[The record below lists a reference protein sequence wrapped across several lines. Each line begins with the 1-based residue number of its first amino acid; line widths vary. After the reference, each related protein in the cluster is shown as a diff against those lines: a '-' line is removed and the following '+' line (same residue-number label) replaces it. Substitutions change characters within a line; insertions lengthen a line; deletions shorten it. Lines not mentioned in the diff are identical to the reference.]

1 MHFTKFHGQGND
13 FLLLEA
19 ADFSGAAAS
28 PEAQVALVQAMC
40 NRHYGAGADGL
51 ITLER
56 DLTSAADFRM
66 RLWNADGSTAEMS
79 GNGVRCAAAYA
90 CFTNQWTAPVMR
102 IATDAGVKTIQQQS
116 RHGKEFWFEVDIG
129 VPRLQA
135 QEIPVLLDLPAP
147 LVEIPIQAGNREI
160 RATLTSMGN
169 PHCSV
174 FVENL
179 DLAEVLELGPQ
190 LERHPLFPARTNVEF
205 IQVCSPDRLRVLFW
219 ERGAGHT
226 LSSGTG
232 SCASSVA
239 AMLCGKVNRSVT
251 VETEAGELQIRWPEN
266 GSVVLTGPAC
276 FVYHGEFEP

>member
-19 ADFSGAAAS
+19 TEFALAAAS
-28 PEAQVALVQAMC
+28 PEAQVGLVQALC
-40 NRHYGAGADGL
+40 NRHYGAGADGV

-56 DLTSAADFRM
+56 DLTGTADFRM
-66 RLWNADGSTAEMS
+66 RLWNADGSQAEMS

-90 CFTNQWTAPVMR
+90 YFTGQWTALVMR
-102 IATDAGVKTIQQQS
+102 IATDAGVKTIQHQG
-116 RHGKEFWFEVDIG
+116 REGKAFWLEVDIG

-135 QEIPVLLDLPAP
+135 QEIPVLLDLPSP
-147 LVEIPIQAGNREI
+147 LVEIPIQAGHREI

-169 PHCSV
+169 PHCSL
-174 FVENL
+174 FVETL

-205 IQVCSPDRLRVLFW
+205 IQVISPDRLRVLFW

-239 AMLCGKVNRSVT
+239 AMLSGKVNRIVT

-276 FVYHGEFEP
+276 FVYQGEFEP